1 MLEVRRFLGPKSKG
15 QVHHLIQGL
24 KGVERLIV
32 EDARIKIGPTM
43 QKALASVISGRKR
56 FLQIELVVKNYED
69 IFEGLE
75 DTFFIDSLKISTQEV
90 SKYSSNKLFFEI
102 AQGRIQVKHLALT
115 GSGFSEHSFKKL
127 MSLGTR

>member
-1 MLEVRRFLGPKSKG
+1 MLEIKRFLGTKSKG

-24 KGVERLIV
+24 KGVERLV
-32 EDARIKIGPTM
+32 LEDVRIKIGPVM
-43 QKALASVISGRKR
+43 QKAFASVISGRKR

-69 IFEGLE
+69 IFDGLK
-75 DTFFIDSLKISTQEV
+75 DTLFIDNLKISTQEV

-102 AQGRIQVKHLALT
+102 AQGRIQIKHLALT
-115 GSGFSEHSFKKL
+115 GSGFSDHSFKKL

>member
-43 QKALASVISGRKR
+43 QKALALVISGRKR

-75 DTFFIDSLKISTQEV
+75 DTFFIDSLKISAQEV